1 MTKEEL
7 MKLVSVENLTES
19 FASNRVFDT
28 VNLSEDV
35 KGSFVAVVDNAV
47 NKLVES
53 NLDKMAEALIEANQT
68 LVEEKIKEG
77 VDAEMLVVS
86 ESMNDFCEGVADKYL
101 EENKE
106 VAVNNIKSKMF
117 ESMFAGVVDLARNHN
132 VVIDEEKID
141 VVDELMDELQEN
153 KDAITHLSAAY
164 ASVKY
169 QLDETKKENVISK
182 YTTGLTEEQAAAIRE
197 ITESTNFSVEFD
209 SIVESIT
216 KLVVSN
222 SDDTTTVNESV
233 DPEGLNYIPENDTQI
248 TEQAHVSNQT
258 TRYNTL
264 L

>member
-7 MKLVSVENLTES
+7 MELISVEDLTES
-19 FASNRVFDT
+19 IASNSVFDT

-35 KGSFVAVVDNAV
+35 KGSFVTVVDQTIKN
-47 NKLVES
+47 LVES
-53 NLDKMAEALIEANQT
+53 NLDKMADALLNANHA
-68 LVEEKIKEG
+68 LVEEKVKEG
-77 VDAEMLVVS
+77 VDAELVTVV
-86 ESMNDFCEGVADKYL
+86 ESLSDFCEGVADKYI

-164 ASVKY
+164 ASVKN

-182 YTTGLTEEQAAAIRE
+182 YTLGLTEEQSASIRE
-197 ITESTNFSVEFD
+197 ITESTNFSAEFD

-216 KLVVSN
+216 KLVVGN
-222 SDDTTTVNESV
+222 SDDTSTVNESV
-233 DPEGLNYIPENDTQI
+233 DPDGLNYIPENNTQI
-248 TEQAHVSNQT
+248 TEQAPVTNQT

-264 L
+264 